1 MEKTALLHLKIKKN
15 YCFGCTQRIHL
26 MISKFRTYYQ
36 WVSNLCSKWYTFT
49 FSSSYTR
56 KGWKHTENLGKIY
69 RAIST
74 YLYCVKHLQRVAF
87 GTMKFNRLM
96 QFLGFISSQ
105 LCSNA
110 ILSRSCAVC
119 YCFQLCVTQI
129 LMIC

>member
-1 MEKTALLHLKIKKN
+1 MEKTALLHLKIKKKIL
-15 YCFGCTQRIHL
+15 FWMHSKESSDDFK
-26 MISKFRTYYQ
+26 ISYYQ

-87 GTMKFNRLM
+87 GAMKFNRLM